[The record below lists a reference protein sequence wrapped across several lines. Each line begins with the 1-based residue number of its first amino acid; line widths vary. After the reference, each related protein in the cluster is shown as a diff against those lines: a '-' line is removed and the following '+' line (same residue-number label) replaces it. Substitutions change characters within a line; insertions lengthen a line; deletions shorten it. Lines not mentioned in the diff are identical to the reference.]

1 MLPSDLQTTFEA
13 WSRRGR
19 GYEVWPTAVRL
30 EPRFLP
36 FLGGQRSDQR
46 IDDGRKPG
54 LIELFKSPS
63 TSPATESDGDLVEQP
78 LAPRPPR
85 VPSGLTELQ
94 IMLPFGFSVR
104 TAFAKELIAHLHNLA
119 FPVSFE
125 LIGLFEGIVVQL
137 ACSHVDEGELIQTLH
152 AYFPEVAIKKHRDVL
167 SSCWGGQ
174 KGSES
179 IIDFGL
185 SEPYA
190 FPLEDAAT
198 LENDPLI
205 AVIGALNDL
214 DEDELGL
221 VQVLFQ
227 PAREPWQVDLQSVLS
242 VADRSGTVAP
252 FAQRK
257 LSSPLMAA
265 VIRVASRS
273 TSKVRALSI
282 ARSIGNSLI
291 SATSSPCNGLIALSN
306 DGYADSIHAQD
317 ILLRQTHRSGMLL
330 NERELLSLVHLPSA
344 LVRSERLV
352 RGSTRTKAVPPSAV
366 DHPLV
371 LGLNE
376 HDGVVQCAT
385 LSEAARLRH
394 TYVVGASGSGK
405 STLLLNLILQDL
417 DAGAG
422 LAVLDPHGD
431 LIDDVLARMPA
442 HRAQDVCLID
452 PSDSDFPVGLNVLS
466 AHSDSEKIILSS
478 DLVGV
483 FRRMSTSWGDQMTS
497 VFGNAVLAFLESPE
511 GGTLLDLRR
520 FLVDSAFRKRFLSTV
535 RDPEVIFF
543 WESEFPLLKG
553 LPQSPL
559 LTRLDTFLRP
569 KLIRHMVAQKVDR
582 LDLRA
587 MMDERKVLLARL
599 SQGAIGEENA
609 YLLGSLL
616 VARINQVAL
625 TRQDQ
630 ERTSRTPFY
639 LYIDEFQHFITPS
652 ITSVLSGAR
661 KYGIGLTLAHQDLRQ
676 LRSRS
681 EDVASAVLSNAY
693 TRIVFRTSDSD
704 AKALAEGFSFFEAS
718 DIQNLGIGEAIARIE
733 RQAFDFNLKVSKP
746 KALDPSVAAT
756 SRLRVINASRQ
767 AFATPRHDVEASL
780 YRSRRAPQDSA
791 PAGPPRTPEPAE
803 KQKPDTAP
811 QPPPES
817 GSAPTEQLRGRGGAQ
832 HKYLQSLIK
841 RSAEDR
847 GFRASI
853 EQPVLDG
860 HGHVDVLLERNG
872 MRVAC
877 EISITTSASH
887 EFDNLSKCLA
897 SGFDYVILLS
907 PEKRT
912 LAAVEKDFLPELPE
926 EQRARL
932 RLLQPE
938 RLIAFLDQIQAQ
950 VSATES
956 TVRGYKVSVNYGAAD
971 SRERDSRQRLI
982 ADVISKSL
990 RRTKS

>member
-1 MLPSDLQTTFEA
+1 MLPSDLQADFEA
-13 WSRRGR
+13 WNLRGR
-19 GYEVWPTAVRL
+19 GYELWPEAVRL

-36 FLGGQRSDQR
+36 FLGGHRSDQR
-46 IDDGRKPG
+46 NDDGRKPG
-54 LIELFKSPS
+54 LIERVKTPS
-63 TSPATESDGDLVEQP
+63 ASLPTASHGDLAKLP
-78 LAPRPPR
+78 LAPWPPA

-94 IMLPFGFSVR
+94 LVLPFGFTVR

-119 FPVSFE
+119 FPISFE

-137 ACSHVDEGELIQTLH
+137 ACSDADSPEIIQSLH
-152 AYFPEVAIKKHRDVL
+152 AYFPEVAIKKHRDFL
-167 SSCWGGQ
+167 RSCWHGQ
-174 KGSES
+174 DGTQS

-185 SEPYA
+185 AEPYA

-214 DEDELGL
+214 DDDELGL

-227 PAREPWQVDLQSVLS
+227 HAREPWQADLQSVLS

-252 FAQRK
+252 AAQRK
-257 LSSPLMAA
+257 LSSPLIAA

-273 TSKVRALSI
+273 TSVRRAHSI
-282 ARSIGNSLI
+282 ARSIGNSII
-291 SATSSPCNGLIALSN
+291 SATSSSSNGLIALSN
-306 DGYADSIHAQD
+306 DGYADAVHAQD

-352 RGSTRTKAVPPSAV
+352 RGSTRTKAVPPSAL

-376 HDGVVQCAT
+376 HEGVAQRAS

-417 DAGAG
+417 AAGQG

-431 LIDDVLARMPA
+431 LIDDILARMPEE
-442 HRAQDVCLID
+442 RAGDVCLID
-452 PSDSDFPVGLNVLS
+452 PSDADFPVGLNVLS

-497 VFGNAVLAFLESPE
+497 VFGNAVLAFLESSE

-520 FLVDSAFRKRFLSTV
+520 FLVDASFRKRFLGTV
-535 RDPEVIFF
+535 RDQEVVFF
-543 WESEFPLLKG
+543 WESEFPLLRG
-553 LPQSPL
+553 LPQAPL

-630 ERTSRTPFY
+630 ERTSRTPFF
-639 LYIDEFQHFITPS
+639 LYIDEFQHFVTPS

-693 TRIVFRTSDSD
+693 TRVVFRTSDSD
-704 AKALAEGFSFFEAS
+704 AKTLAEGFSFFEAS
-718 DIQNLGIGEAIARIE
+718 DIQNLGIGESIARIE

-746 KALDPSVAAT
+746 AALDPSVAAAN
-756 SRLRVINASRQ
+756 RLRVIEASRQ

-780 YRSRRAPQDSA
+780 SRSRRVPQESAPARPSLTSAPVARTSPQPLRETDSA
-791 PAGPPRTPEPAE
+791 P
-803 KQKPDTAP
+803 
-811 QPPPES
+811 S
-817 GSAPTEQLRGRGGAQ
+817 EQLRGRGGAQ
-832 HKYLQSLIK
+832 HKYLQNLIK

-853 EQPVLDG
+853 EQSVLDG
-860 HGHVDVLLERNG
+860 HGHVDVVLERDG
-872 MRVAC
+872 ISIAC
-877 EISITTSASH
+877 EISITTSAVH
-887 EFDNLSKCLA
+887 EFENLSKCLA

-907 PEKRT
+907 PEKRN
-912 LAAVEKDFLPELPE
+912 LAAAEKDFLPELPE
-926 EQRARL
+926 EQRERV
-932 RLLQPE
+932 RLLQPD
-938 RLIAFLDQIQAQ
+938 RLIAFLDELQARA
-950 VSATES
+950 SATES
-956 TVRGYKVSVNYGAAD
+956 TVRGYKVNVSYGTAD
-971 SRERDSRQRLI
+971 SRDKDSRQRLI

-990 RRTKS
+990 RRAKS

>member
-1 MLPSDLQTTFEA
+1 MLPSDLQAAFEE
-13 WSRRGR
+13 WNHRGR
-19 GYEVWPTAVRL
+19 GYEVWPTTVRC

-36 FLGGQRSDQR
+36 FLGERPSGQR

-54 LIELFKSPS
+54 LIERLQSAS
-63 TSPATESDGDLVEQP
+63 SSPASESADDVPDRRLVP
-78 LAPRPPR
+78 PPPR
-85 VPSGLTELQ
+85 VSSGLSELQ
-94 IMLPFGFSVR
+94 LVLPFGFSVR
-104 TAFAKELIAHLHNLA
+104 TAFAKALIAHLHNLA
-119 FPVSFE
+119 FPISFE
-125 LIGLFEGIVVQL
+125 LIGLFEGIVIQL
-137 ACSHVDEGELIQTLH
+137 ACSDADSPEIIQSLH
-152 AYFPEVAIKKHRDVL
+152 AYFPEVAIKKHRDFL
-167 SSCWGGQ
+167 SSCWVGQ
-174 KGSES
+174 KGSDS

-185 SEPYA
+185 AEPYA
-190 FPLEDAAT
+190 FPLEDTAT

-205 AVIGALNDL
+205 GVIGALNDL

-227 PAREPWQVDLQSVLS
+227 PAREPWQVDLQSVLAL
-242 VADRSGTVAP
+242 ADRSGTVAP

-273 TSKVRALSI
+273 TSKDRALSI
-282 ARSIGNSLI
+282 ARSIGNSII
-291 SATSSPCNGLIALSN
+291 SATSSPNNGLIALSN
-306 DGYADSIHAQD
+306 DGYSDSVHTQD
-317 ILLRQTHRSGMLL
+317 ILQRQTHRSGMLL

-352 RGSTRTKAVPPSAV
+352 RGSTRTKAVPPSAL

-376 HDGVVQCAT
+376 HEGVAQRVS

-405 STLLLNLILQDL
+405 STLLLNLVLQDL
-417 DAGAG
+417 AAGQG

-431 LIDDVLARMPA
+431 LIDDILARMPE
-442 HRAQDVCLID
+442 HRAADVCLID
-452 PSDSDFPVGLNVLS
+452 PSDADFPVGLNVLS

-497 VFGNAVLAFLESPE
+497 VFGNAVLAFLESTE

-520 FLVDSAFRKRFLSTV
+520 FLVDSSFRKRFLSTV
-535 RDPEVIFF
+535 RDPEVVFF

-553 LPQSPL
+553 LPQAPL

-582 LDLRA
+582 LDLRV

-630 ERTSRTPFY
+630 EHRSRTPFF
-639 LYIDEFQHFITPS
+639 LYIDEFQHFVTPS

-693 TRIVFRTSDSD
+693 TRVVFRTSDSD

-718 DIQNLGIGEAIARIE
+718 DIQNLGIGESIARIE
-733 RQAFDFNLKVSKP
+733 RQAFDFNLKVGKP
-746 KALDPSVAAT
+746 EALDPSVAAAN
-756 SRLRVINASRQ
+756 RLRVIAASRQ
-767 AFATPRHDVEASL
+767 AFATPRLDVEASL
-780 YRSRRAPQDSA
+780 YRSHKAPPESA
-791 PAGPPRTPEPAE
+791 PSRPPRTPASADA
-803 KQKPDTAP
+803 QRVLTTP
-811 QPPPES
+811 QPS
-817 GSAPTEQLRGRGGAQ
+817 RDSDSAPPEQLRGRGGAQ
-832 HKYLQSLIK
+832 HKYLQNLIK

-853 EQPVLDG
+853 EEPVLDG
-860 HGHVDVLLERNG
+860 HGHVDVVLERDG
-872 MRVAC
+872 IRVAC
-877 EISITTSASH
+877 EISITTSAGH

-907 PEKRT
+907 PERRT
-912 LAAVEKDFLPELPE
+912 LAAAEQEFLPELPE
-926 EQRARL
+926 EQRERL

-938 RLIAFLDQIQAQ
+938 RLIAFLDELQAR

-956 TVRGYKVSVNYGAAD
+956 TVRGYKVNVSYGAAD
-971 SRERDSRQRLI
+971 SHEKDSRQRLI